1 MGPQENQPDRTNP
14 PTANQNL
21 QAINAQLEHLRNHVL
36 RELNQDIDQLET
48 RKKRLLQETEQLEL
62 RRQQQQQQQQDLV
75 QQIAPALAQ
84 QLHQLLQQQLNTGA
98 GYPYPTSYP
107 VEQINDYSENANRAI
122 ASLDTTLRT
131 TFRTLQ
137 QDLSSYQSS
146 LSQQLGQMYSLEQ
159 QGTAILETLVT
170 RLKAELEAKMAES
183 VPVASPRPPAMRP
196 SPPPPRPVQNTPPVA
211 VEPPPPPPEPPAPP
225 KPPKK
230 RPKPSQVKLGF
241 TMILLY
247 SLALSLQNV
256 VTRVIVKPEPSDI
269 LGGVLRLGSYIAPSF
284 GNAVLLLMLRMV
296 FVVLVMFVLAGF
308 LYPRTWT
315 DIKQF
320 AQSKNTNLWLKVIGS
335 GFFLFLSQ
343 ALIYIAFGLLPA
355 GVAITIFFIFPIV
368 TVLLSWLLFGEK
380 PSLIR
385 AIATGIVFLGVA
397 IIALFGGG
405 SQVGDI
411 SIPGIAI
418 AAASG
423 ITFALY
429 VLLIQAGAKAIHP
442 IPLSVINFATILIF
456 SILSFLMPF
465 TQNTVDVNPDMTVEI
480 AICGLVLGG
489 ISLFSY
495 LVNNIGISLIG
506 AARASIFGATGPV
519 FTALLTFLIVGE
531 ALSFPEILGMLIVT
545 GGVAAVSAER
555 LLKKPKNQPKNR

>member
-1 MGPQENQPDRTNP
+1 MGTQDNQPDRTNANE
-14 PTANQNL
+14 TATPQQNL
-21 QAINAQLEHLRNHVL
+21 QAINAQLEYLKNQVL
-36 RELNQDIDQLET
+36 RQLNQDINQLET
-48 RKKRLLQETEQLEL
+48 RKNRLLQETEQLEF
-62 RRQQQQQQQQDLV
+62 RRQQQEQQQQDLV

-84 QLHQLLQQQLNTGA
+84 QLHYLLQQQLNSGSA
-98 GYPYPTSYP
+98 YPTTYS

-159 QGTAILETLVT
+159 QGTAILDALVT
-170 RLKAELEAKMAES
+170 RLKAELEAKMAEPVS
-183 VPVASPRPPAMRP
+183 VTPPPPAIPAAP
-196 SPPPPRPVQNTPPVA
+196 SPRPVQNAVPAA
-211 VEPPPPPPEPPAPP
+211 VEAPPTPPPAPSAP
-225 KPPKK
+225 KPQKK
-230 RPKPSQVKLGF
+230 RPQPSQVKLGF
-241 TMILLY
+241 IMILLY
-247 SLALSLQNV
+247 SLTLSLQNV

-269 LGGVLRLGSYIAPSF
+269 FGGILRLGSYIAPSF
-284 GNAVLLLMLRMV
+284 GNAVLLLMLRMI
-296 FVVLVMFVLAGF
+296 FVVVVMSVLAGF
-308 LYPRTWT
+308 LYPNTWQ

-320 AQSKNTNLWLKVIGS
+320 VQSKNTGLWLKVVGS

-343 ALIYIAFGLLPA
+343 VLIYIAFGLLSA

-368 TVLLSWLLFGEK
+368 TVLLSWLIFGEK

-385 AIATGIVFLGVA
+385 SAATGVVFLGVA

-405 SQVGDI
+405 SQVGNI
-411 SIPGIAI
+411 SLPGIAI

-429 VLLIQAGAKAIHP
+429 VLLIQAGAKVIHP
-442 IPLSVINFATILIF
+442 IPLSAINFATILLF

-465 TQNTVDVNPDMTVEI
+465 TQSSVSINPDLKIEI
-480 AICGLVLGG
+480 VMCGLVLGG

-531 ALSFPEILGMLIVT
+531 ALSFPEVLGMLIVT
-545 GGVAAVSAER
+545 VGVAAVSAER
-555 LLKKPKNQPKNR
+555 LLKKPQSQVQKR